1 MAKAPPAAAS
11 SPSPP
16 MGAWS
21 GGGSGKPGWAI
32 TTVIK
37 GNTNKAIRVSVV
49 NMSFSYFKKVN
60 FWLKVLL
67 PTFNWT
73 MYSPADKFF
82 GSHVTA

>member
-1 MAKAPPAAAS
+1 MASAPPAAAS

-16 MGAWS
+16 MGAWV
-21 GGGSGKPGWAI
+21 GPPGKLGWAI

-37 GNTNKAIRVSVV
+37 GNTNKAIRISLVS
-49 NMSFSYFKKVN
+49 MSCSYFKKVN